1 MGLRSAG
8 EDRRWNRRR
17 LPPSSTQ
24 GRRSKI
30 ARQAARLQAQPARTR
45 DAPARCRPASCALRS
60 RGAICAVSPWCAN
73 GSTHPART
81 AAAPSAACSGTLV
94 GPLSPPWPAP
104 AGAGAKF
111 AARHLRTGLLCFP
124 SRAPV
129 GAQARSG
136 HRPATRPRATGYRES
151 SPGAGRPCHAPRM
164 PVRDGVAPAGIN
176 SKPKRLT
183 VTAPT
188 PIGSG
193 RFGSV
198 KCRIPRSRA
207 GWRHLPD
214 SPPEAL
220 GAKLRRNRRTE
231 DAPVS
236 VVWSAAADRGACPS
250 EPPPGPCR
258 PPVRGR
264 CRALPGGWP

>member
-1 MGLRSAG
+1 
-8 EDRRWNRRR
+8 
-17 LPPSSTQ
+17 
-24 GRRSKI
+24 
-30 ARQAARLQAQPARTR
+30 
-45 DAPARCRPASCALRS
+45 
-60 RGAICAVSPWCAN
+60 
-73 GSTHPART
+73 
-81 AAAPSAACSGTLV
+81 
-94 GPLSPPWPAP
+94 
-104 AGAGAKF
+104 
-111 AARHLRTGLLCFP
+111 
-124 SRAPV
+124 
-129 GAQARSG
+129 
-136 HRPATRPRATGYRES
+136 
-151 SPGAGRPCHAPRM
+151 M

-264 CRALPGGWP
+264 CRALPGGWPWFRVWARLVGARWSASRREKAQARSGVPPGAAGDTDLRRR